1 MAGDIH
7 ITEAISAWVTL
18 TEATMIITAGE
29 DIPTMA
35 EITIQAIIT
44 IPVKTDVSDDLI
56 LQVFQVEHRL
66 HVSKL
71 SSVRDVQVVVQIRI
85 PLLAVREH
93 NEIVLMPMPHQLPD
107 AVYSNTEIHL
117 HPQVAT
123 PIHPM

>member
-44 IPVKTDVSDDLI
+44 IPVKTDV
-56 LQVFQVEHRL
+56 
-66 HVSKL
+66 
-71 SSVRDVQVVVQIRI
+71 
-85 PLLAVREH
+85 
-93 NEIVLMPMPHQLPD
+93 
-107 AVYSNTEIHL
+107 
-117 HPQVAT
+117 
-123 PIHPM
+123 